1 MVTTSAKA
9 RPPRMRR
16 AVTAV
21 MSAITLVVGLA
32 SARYGGHA
40 RQPAPLAAAGVVPAG
55 IVDTG
60 AGSTAPTPSPA
71 PRRTAQPSPSRGTA
85 TTAHPPSSAS
95 AVTGGAA
102 RTPTAAATPA
112 APSRP
117 PTSRTGTP
125 TTPPRTTPPRTTA
138 PAPAP
143 TSVTINGAAA
153 DTAYGPVQVQIT
165 VLSGRITRA
174 DAIVYPTES
183 RRDQEINSQAI
194 PALNSET
201 LRAQSARIDVI
212 SGASYTSA
220 GYQQSLQSAIDAAH
234 KAGLR

>member
-1 MVTTSAKA
+1 MVTTGAKA

-32 SARYGGHA
+32 SARHGGHP

-60 AGSTAPTPSPA
+60 GSSTAPTPSPA
-71 PRRTAQPSPSRGTA
+71 ARRTAQPSPSRGTA
-85 TTAHPPSSAS
+85 ATAAHPPSA
-95 AVTGGAA
+95 AAATTGGAA
-102 RTPTAAATPA
+102 RTTTPA
-112 APSRP
+112 APSRQ
-117 PTSRTGTP
+117 PTSRTGSP

-143 TSVTINGAAA
+143 TSVTINGAPAN
-153 DTAYGPVQVQIT
+153 TAYGPVQVQIT
-165 VLSGRITRA
+165 VLGGRITRA

-183 RRDQEINSQAI
+183 RRDQQINSQAI

-201 LRAQSARIDVI
+201 LRAQSAQIDAI

>member
-1 MVTTSAKA
+1 MVTTGAKA

-21 MSAITLVVGLA
+21 MSAVTLVVGLA
-32 SARYGGHA
+32 SARHGGHA

-60 AGSTAPTPSPA
+60 ASSAAPTPSPA
-71 PRRTAQPSPSRGTA
+71 ARRTAQPSPSRGTA
-85 TTAHPPSSAS
+85 TTARPPSSAS
-95 AVTGGAA
+95 APTVGAA
-102 RTPTAAATPA
+102 RTQTATATA
-112 APSRP
+112 TAPSRP
-117 PTSRTGTP
+117 PASRTVTP
-125 TTPPRTTPPRTTA
+125 STPPRTTA

-165 VLSGRITRA
+165 VLGGRITRA
-174 DAIVYPTES
+174 NAIVYPTES

-201 LRAQSARIDVI
+201 LRAQSAQIDAI

>member
-1 MVTTSAKA
+1 
-9 RPPRMRR
+9 
-16 AVTAV
+16 
-21 MSAITLVVGLA
+21 
-32 SARYGGHA
+32 
-40 RQPAPLAAAGVVPAG
+40 
-55 IVDTG
+55 
-60 AGSTAPTPSPA
+60 
-71 PRRTAQPSPSRGTA
+71 
-85 TTAHPPSSAS
+85 
-95 AVTGGAA
+95 
-102 RTPTAAATPA
+102 
-112 APSRP
+112 
-117 PTSRTGTP
+117 
-125 TTPPRTTPPRTTA
+125 
-138 PAPAP
+138 
-143 TSVTINGAAA
+143 
-153 DTAYGPVQVQIT
+153 VQVQIT